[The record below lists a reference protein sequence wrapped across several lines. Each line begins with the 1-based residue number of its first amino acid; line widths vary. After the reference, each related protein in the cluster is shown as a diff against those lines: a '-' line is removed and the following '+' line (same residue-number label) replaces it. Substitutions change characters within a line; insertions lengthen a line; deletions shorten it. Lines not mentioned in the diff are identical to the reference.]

1 MSEDVELDYDYLM
14 HKALRGLMREV
25 IEMVAEIGDAPGAHH
40 FYIEFLTRAPGVS
53 IPEHLLNDYPE
64 RMTIVLQHQFE
75 NLTVDEDGFAVTLW
89 FKGKESRLV
98 IPFLAVAS
106 FADPSAQFGLRFE
119 PAGDQTPALS
129 QPPAAEAAAKNSDE
143 QKAAEDK
150 KANEEEKGENDGAD
164 VVSLDAFR
172 KK

>member
-1 MSEDVELDYDYLM
+1 MSEEVELDYDYLM

-25 IEMVAEIGDAPGAHH
+25 LEMVAEIGDAPGAHH
-40 FYIEFLTRAPGVS
+40 FYIEFLTRGPGVD
-53 IPEHLLNDYPE
+53 IPDHLLQDYPE

-75 NLTVDEDGFAVTLW
+75 NLTIDEAGFAVTLW

-98 IPFLAVAS
+98 IPFMAVTS

-119 PAGDQTPALS
+119 ASEEGALGETPT
-129 QPPAAEAAAKNSDE
+129 PPIAAKDDDQEKPDTEDTASDE
-143 QKAAEDK
+143 TKSE
-150 KANEEEKGENDGAD
+150 GAD